1 VLNAGGVPGWVLAVA
16 GILAAAA
23 ATVLLAAA
31 ADSWLRQH
39 VAPCDG
45 SCRPHTAVQEVLKRL
60 QPALGV
66 LGGGLLA
73 QVTGHEPYR
82 NEGWLPH

>member
-1 VLNAGGVPGWVLAVA
+1 MLNAGGVPGWVLAVA

-31 ADSWLRQH
+31 ADIWLRRLG
-39 VAPCDG
+39 APCQG
-45 SCRPHTAVQEVLKRL
+45 SCRPHAALQEVLKRM

-73 QVTGHEPYR
+73 QVTRYEPF
-82 NEGWLPH
+82 